1 MILTLDFDGLSPFLF
16 LFVSHGCLTNDLCE
30 TIRVERTRRTITS
43 EHKGKPN
50 PKVLEQQIIRKNLL
64 RLVALPNNFTRQP
77 ETLRDIAV
85 EECTIVLLK
94 KRTESTPIFIF
105 FLIKQNAFIN
115 YIRKLILVQK
125 PLKYEKVSVKKIVN
139 L

>member
-1 MILTLDFDGLSPFLF
+1 
-16 LFVSHGCLTNDLCE
+16 LCE

-77 ETLRDIAV
+77 ETLEDIAV
-85 EECTIVLLK
+85 EECAIVL
-94 KRTESTPIFIF
+94 
-105 FLIKQNAFIN
+105 
-115 YIRKLILVQK
+115 
-125 PLKYEKVSVKKIVN
+125 
-139 L
+139 